1 MRRQGEVVAML
12 AVAAVALCAGVVLVM
27 EVLHTREKLD
37 SVTDQFGLHVA
48 RSDSQMADARR
59 MLADSLEGS
68 RQDRAKVE
76 KLELRL
82 AQVLKEA
89 EGSARRA
96 LQEAVRSLSL
106 CVESRELWFGRPSRG
121 VGPVEGG
128 N

>member
-1 MRRQGEVVAML
+1 MRRQGDVVAML

-27 EVLHTREKLD
+27 EVLHTREKLAD
-37 SVTDQFGLHVA
+37 TVDRFDLHA
-48 RSDSQMADARR
+48 ANSAAEMADARR
-59 MLADSLEGS
+59 MLADSLEGN

-106 CVESRELWFGRPSRG
+106 CVES
-121 VGPVEGG
+121 
-128 N
+128 

>member
-37 SVTDQFGLHVA
+37 SVTDQFDLHVA

-59 MLADSLEGS
+59 MLADSLEGN

-96 LQEAVRSLSL
+96 LQEAVRSHSL
-106 CVESRELWFGRPSRG
+106 R
-121 VGPVEGG
+121 
-128 N
+128 